1 MMKRHFL
8 RLFTFNNWANQAI
21 ANCLLTND
29 ITDEQTLLLAS
40 HLAHAERNWY
50 FRAISQQNDV
60 PIWTPAAP
68 DAIAS
73 ELADIAGRWIAH
85 LQTLHDADFDST
97 LAYTNMAGDP
107 FSDRLADVLTHVV
120 NHSTYHRG
128 QVAQR
133 IRALG
138 IAPPATDFIVF
149 ARQHP

>member
-1 MMKRHFL
+1 MKRHFL
-8 RLFTFNNWANQAI
+8 RLFTFNNWANEAI
-21 ANCLLTND
+21 ANCLLTNNL
-29 ITDEQTLLLAS
+29 TDEQTLLLAS

-50 FRAISQQNDV
+50 FRAVGQQNDV
-60 PIWTPAAP
+60 PIWTPGAP

-73 ELADIAGRWIAH
+73 ELADVAGRWITH
-85 LQTLHDADFDST
+85 VETLQDADFESI

-138 IAPPATDFIVF
+138 IAPPGTDFIVF